1 MERVCEMIEDYVRRY
16 GRVLAVA
23 VVMSGTL
30 FVAHEALAAV
40 MTGTA
45 GDDALIGTD
54 LDDHLRGRAGNDYL
68 KGYSGND
75 YLSGGVEDDTLDA
88 GIGDD
93 EIKPGEGNDIIY
105 AGPGNDRIY
114 ARDTESLDDINCG
127 TGFDQVE
134 TIHRD
139 DRTMRNCER
148 ALGPRRGNIQN
159 DPPR

>member
-1 MERVCEMIEDYVRRY
+1 MKRLHILLTVV
-16 GRVLAVA
+16 
-23 VVMSGTL
+23 VVMFGV
-30 FVAHEALAAV
+30 FFAAHEAIAKVL
-40 MTGTA
+40 TGTA

-54 LDDHLRGRAGNDYL
+54 LDDCLRGRAGNDYL

-75 YLSGGVEDDTLDA
+75 YLSGGVGDDILDA

-93 EIKPGEGNDIIY
+93 EIKPGEGSDVFY

-148 ALGPRRGNIQN
+148 ALGPKRGNI
-159 DPPR
+159 